1 MRFVA
6 GRGCHGEA
14 AGTDSRRKQLAG
26 STAAESHREAVAG
39 WGAVAELLVRA
50 AGGSS
55 SPGHRGKE
63 TGDAMAESHR
73 EESATARLPSN
84 DANFGKECTFAA

>member
-26 STAAESHREAVAG
+26 STAAESYREEG
-39 WGAVAELLVRA
+39 
-50 AGGSS
+50 
-55 SPGHRGKE
+55 
-63 TGDAMAESHR
+63 AMAKVPGS
-73 EESATARLPSN
+73 